1 MVVGTGTL
9 KAANHVATFK
19 GTKAVGTGG
28 TSYQLTG
35 TPYTPAQGHV
45 NATQWQAVTNAIAAN
60 GGQATIAQ
68 IAAEFTA
75 LGLAGGLATSFVPYR
90 AKGNKPNLQAVTA

>member
-1 MVVGTGTL
+1 MAGNPV

-19 GTKAVGTGG
+19 GTKAVTAGG

-35 TPYTPAQGHV
+35 LPYNPAAGHI
-45 NATQWQAVTNAIAAN
+45 NAKQWQAVTNAIAAN

-68 IAAEFTA
+68 IATEFVA